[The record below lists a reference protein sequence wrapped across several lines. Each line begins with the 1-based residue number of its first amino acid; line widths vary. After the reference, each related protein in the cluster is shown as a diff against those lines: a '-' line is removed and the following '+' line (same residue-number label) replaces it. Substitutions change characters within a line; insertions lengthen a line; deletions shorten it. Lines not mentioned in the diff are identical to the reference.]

1 MEILSEKDTLIY
13 KYTFDEQVI
22 TDDVDGDA
30 VKASLEKSLAQQDA
44 TMQNVANSLTSYI
57 DQDSIKVRVE
67 YVDADGT
74 TLCKK
79 EYTSGN

>member
-1 MEILSEKDTLIY
+1 MKGHNLLIF

-57 DQDSIKVRVE
+57 DQDPIKVRVE

>member
-57 DQDSIKVRVE
+57 DQDPIKVRVE

-79 EYTSGN
+79 ECTSGN

>member
-22 TDDVDGDA
+22 TDDVDGDK

-44 TMQNVANSLTSYI
+44 TMQNVAHSLTSYI
-57 DQDSIKVRVE
+57 DQDPIKVRVE

>member
-57 DQDSIKVRVE
+57 DQDPIKVRVE
-67 YVDADGT
+67 YVDADAT

>member
-57 DQDSIKVRVE
+57 DQDPIKVRVE

-74 TLCKK
+74 TLC
-79 EYTSGN
+79 

>member
-22 TDDVDGDA
+22 TDDVDGDK
-30 VKASLEKSLAQQDA
+30 VKASLDKSLAQQDA

-57 DQDSIKVRVE
+57 DQDPIKVRVE

>member
-57 DQDSIKVRVE
+57 DQDPIKVRVE
-67 YVDADGT
+67 YIDADGT

>member
-22 TDDVDGDA
+22 TDDVDGDK

-57 DQDSIKVRVE
+57 VIWHGIDDTFAMS
-67 YVDADGT
+67 
-74 TLCKK
+74 
-79 EYTSGN
+79 

>member
-57 DQDSIKVRVE
+57 DQDPIKVRVE
-67 YVDADGT
+67 YVDGT

>member
-57 DQDSIKVRVE
+57 DQDPIKVRVE
-67 YVDADGT
+67 DVDADGT